1 MRKNRLFLLAG
12 LALTASAV
20 AYTVMPKAEE
30 AGKPEP
36 SYKVQKVAHIQR
48 INAPQR
54 EEGEGSTAYTVPFH
68 FTPTEDQF
76 NECLVIDANSDG
88 KTWLYD
94 SEGYF
99 KACYS
104 WSNPADDWCMLPA
117 IHLTPGPYKFY
128 ATYKTKSNEENFK
141 FCLGTAQ
148 TAEAMT
154 TTLIQKEN
162 YANQNDVSEEV
173 EFSIDTEGD
182 YYIGLYSYSGANKYY
197 IYVKDIMVKS
207 IDSQL
212 PTSPEIKSIDFTG
225 QTGTITVKAPSQNY
239 LGDEIT
245 GNVSLS
251 VDIDEVP
258 VEGSPFTCTPG
269 EEKAVPLTLE
279 RGLHTVTAQA
289 TINVNGEEK
298 ISEVSSQIFR
308 VTKLINIPMS
318 LPVYI
323 EPDEDDFSVMTIIN
337 DNENTPTWEFVTN
350 AGLNS
355 DLTSIR
361 YNYSYSATGDDW
373 AILPA
378 ITLDQA
384 GLYEFSMML
393 GTKYSNECMEVVIAD
408 APDVET
414 MAATTPL
421 ISIVEECTSGDF
433 EERKAMFTVDGPKTV
448 YVGLHATSP
457 KNRSYLFVREIKM
470 NKIDDLTPVAPQI
483 SSISFDGFDGTIDV
497 TLPSQTMTGTQI
509 TAEEVSAKV
518 SITGEEYP
526 VTKFISGAP
535 GATVSIPLTLSKG
548 QHTVSAYAYYTKG
561 DGTELTS
568 SSVQQAFSVTRPS
581 SFQFTLPFVT
591 RFTQEDIDDLIIID
605 NNNDGKT
612 WSYDSDGLKYSYHGS
627 NQADD
632 WAITL
637 PIYFP
642 DATKTYN
649 ISIEAKSNFSEAF
662 DVFIGTTPEISA
674 MTQCIL
680 DVPDFKNSNY
690 TANSN
695 DFTVPAA
702 GRYYVGIHAKS
713 PADRYNLYLRSMTI
727 SQATSDDAP
736 EMVTN
741 LSAMPDQ
748 TGALSVTVQFGMPL
762 TKRSEQQLDPA
773 EDLTATIT
781 TPAESVTV
789 TGKPGATMSATVAA
803 VNGVNNIAVV
813 VSNSAGASD
822 VCEVSARCGLDTP
835 KAPKF
840 TKVDV
845 SEDGLGVLLEWEPVT
860 EGINGGVVNP
870 SAMMYRVSEYDEDD
884 EDWYAVEHL
893 AGTSYEY
900 RVDAGTPLDFVKL
913 CIEAYNS
920 PSTNSSKTEV
930 TALAGEPK
938 ALAVEENFT
947 GGELDQPVTYIL
959 STSTTAP
966 SWGLALPG
974 DVFEGAALEGGQK
987 VLVGHTTANSGDSG
1001 IVLPLFATTNAEF
1014 GVTFNIETYMT
1025 ENTTPTMAVY
1035 ARTFGTDR
1043 QLLGNLVRESD
1054 GWATYSFTLP
1064 SDLLNRPWVEIMI
1077 YNNFIHGS
1085 ADYALIKSY
1094 SVKANPDTG
1103 VEETLLGG
1111 VNVFGTSGAII
1122 VTGAEGMNMTVAD
1135 TTGKVIFSG
1144 KGTASMSILAMAGV
1158 NIVNIDGKVYKVIV
1172 R

>member
-1 MRKNRLFLLAG
+1 MLAG
-12 LALTASAV
+12 LAMAASAV
-20 AYTVMPKAEE
+20 AYTAMPKAEE
-30 AGKPEP
+30 TGKQEP
-36 SYKVQKVAHIQR
+36 SYKVQKVARIQR

-54 EEGEGSTAYTVPFH
+54 EEGEGTTAYTVPFH
-68 FTPTEDQF
+68 FTPTQDQF

-88 KTWLYD
+88 KTWTYD
-94 SEGYF
+94 SDGYF
-99 KACYS
+99 KSLYS
-104 WSNPADDWCMLPA
+104 YNYAADDWCMLPA

-128 ATYKTKSNEENFK
+128 ATFKTKTDAENFK
-141 FCLGTAQ
+141 ICLGTAQ

-154 TTLIQKEN
+154 KTLVQHEG
-162 YANQNDVSEEV
+162 YCNQTDVTESIEIT
-173 EFSIDTEGD
+173 IDTEGD
-182 YYIGLYSYSGANKYY
+182 YYIGLYAYSAANKYY
-197 IYVKDIMVKS
+197 VWVKDVKLEA
-207 IDSQL
+207 IDKTL
-212 PTSPEIKSIDFTG
+212 PMTPEIKSIDFTG
-225 QTGTITVKAPSQNY
+225 QTGTVTIKTPAQNY
-239 LGDEIT
+239 QGDEIT
-245 GNVSLS
+245 GNVSLDVK
-251 VDIDEVP
+251 VDGTA
-258 VEGSPFTCTPG
+258 VEGSPFICTPG
-269 EEKAVPLTLE
+269 EEKAVPMTLE
-279 RGLHTVTAQA
+279 RGFHTVTAQA
-289 TINVNGEEK
+289 TINANGVDK
-298 ISEVSSQIFR
+298 VSGTASETFR

-318 LPVYI
+318 VPVYI

-337 DNENTPTWEFVTN
+337 NNESTPTWEFVENGGVNKDKT
-350 AGLNS
+350 AV
-355 DLTSIR
+355 R
-361 YNYSYSATGDDW
+361 YNYSYTADADDW
-373 AILPA
+373 CILPA
-378 ITLDQA
+378 INCDQA
-384 GLYEFSMML
+384 GLYEFSMMF
-393 GTKYSNECMEVVIAD
+393 GTKYSAESMEVVIAD
-408 APDVET
+408 TPDVEA
-414 MAATTPL
+414 MAAATP
-421 ISIVEECTSGDF
+421 IITITDECTSDEFVQKKGL
-433 EERKAMFTVDGPKTV
+433 FTTDAPKTV

-457 KNRSYLFVREIKM
+457 KGRSFLFAREM
-470 NKIDDLTPVAPQI
+470 RVNKIDDLTPLAPQI
-483 SSISFDGFDGTIDV
+483 GTISFDGFDGSIDV
-497 TLPSQTMTGTQI
+497 ILPTKTMTGTDI
-509 TAEEVSAKV
+509 AVSEVSAKV
-518 SITGEEYP
+518 TVSGEEYP
-526 VTKFISGAP
+526 IYKYISGAP
-535 GATVSIPLTLSKG
+535 GATVNIPLILSKG
-548 QHTVSAYAYYTKG
+548 QHTVSAYAYYSKA

-568 SSVQQAFSVTRPS
+568 PEVEQTFTVTRPS
-581 SFQFTLPFVT
+581 SFQYTLPFVT
-591 RFTQEDIDDLIIID
+591 RFTEEDVSDLTIID

-612 WSYDSDGLKYSYHGS
+612 WAYDASGLKYTYHSS

-642 DATKTYN
+642 DASKTYN
-649 ISIEAKSNFSEAF
+649 ISVDTKTSSFAEAF
-662 DVFIGTTPEISA
+662 DIFIGTTPEISA

-680 DVPDFKNSNY
+680 DVPEFKSSN
-690 TANSN
+690 TVNKTN

-713 PADRYNLYLRSMTI
+713 PADRYNLYIQSLTI
-727 SQATSDDAP
+727 AQATSDDSPGA
-736 EMVTN
+736 VNN
-741 LSAMPDQ
+741 LTAMPDQ
-748 TGALSVTVQFGMPL
+748 TGALSATVEFDMPL
-762 TKRSEQQLDPA
+762 KKRSEQQLDTQ
-773 EDLTATIT
+773 EELTATIT
-781 TPAESVTV
+781 TPAESKTV
-789 TGKPGATMSATVAA
+789 TGLPGAHISTTVAA
-803 VNGVNNIAVV
+803 INGVNNIT
-813 VSNSAGASD
+813 VSVANAAGSSEIS
-822 VCEVSARCGLDTP
+822 EVSARCGLDTP

-900 RVDAGTPLDFVKL
+900 RVSAGTPLDFVKL

-938 ALAVEENFT
+938 TLAVEENFT
-947 GGELDQPVTYIL
+947 NGQLDQPVTYIL

-966 SWGLALPG
+966 SWSLDLPG
-974 DVFEGAALEGGQK
+974 NVFEAAALEGGQK

-1014 GVTFNIETYMT
+1014 GVTFTIDAYMT

-1043 QLLGNLVRESD
+1043 QLVGNLVRESD

-1064 SDLLNRPWVEIMI
+1064 ADLLNRPWVEIMI

-1111 VNVFGTSGAII
+1111 VNVFGTNGAIL

-1144 KGTASMSILAMAGV
+1144 KGTANMTIPAMAGV